1 MELLFR
7 ACLLATFVRAR
18 TGMWLRIPSRQR
30 PGQGSQRKAR
40 AYALMA
46 KLDA

>member
-7 ACLLATFVRAR
+7 VCLPATFVRAR
-18 TGMWLRIPSRQR
+18 TGRWLRVPLA
-30 PGQGSQRKAR
+30 GSPVRSGRRGAR
-40 AYALMA
+40 TYALMA